1 MDIAPTEIGT
11 GKRTD
16 KECDML
22 KVGVV
27 GATGYAGEEV
37 IKILVDHGSV
47 SITELSAVI
56 DKEEPISSIFPGFKG
71 KIDLICK
78 KPDPEGMAKNID
90 LVFLGLPHKISME
103 IVPVFLKAGKIV
115 IDLSADYRLAPDIYK
130 VWYGIEH
137 KDKGNL
143 PAAVYGLPELYY
155 DAIKKARLV
164 ANPGC
169 YPTSVILGI
178 APMLK
183 EGAVDPEY
191 MIADSKSGA
200 TGAGRKPDL
209 ALSFSE
215 INENLKAYKANE
227 HQHKPEI
234 ARILSEVAGRSV
246 DIIFTPHLI
255 PMNRGILSTIYLKL
269 TKKMDTKK
277 ALEIYRNFYK
287 GKPFVRIS
295 DEGKLPQ
302 IRDIVGTNY
311 CDIGVKVT
319 GDTLI
324 VVSCI
329 DNLKKG
335 AAGQAVQNMNI
346 ICGFAETE
354 GLI

>member
-1 MDIAPTEIGT
+1 MV
-11 GKRTD
+11 
-16 KECDML
+16 

-37 IKILVDHGSV
+37 IKILVNHKDAR
-47 SITELSAVI
+47 ITELQAVI
-56 DKEEPISSIFPGFKG
+56 DKEELFSSIFPAFKG
-71 KIDLICK
+71 KVDIVCK
-78 KPDPEGMAKNID
+78 KPNPPEMAKNVD
-90 LVFLGLPHKISME
+90 LVFLGLPHKVSME
-103 IVPVFLKAGKIV
+103 LAPVFLKAGKTV
-115 IDLSADYRLAPDIYK
+115 IDLSADYRLAPDVYK
-130 VWYGIEH
+130 VWYGIDH
-137 KDKGNL
+137 KDKENL
-143 PAAVYGLPELYY
+143 PKAVYGLPELYY
-155 DAIKKARLV
+155 DQIKKAKLI

-183 EGAVDPEY
+183 EKAINIDY
-191 MIADSKSGA
+191 IIADSKSGV

-215 INENLKAYKANE
+215 VNENLKAYKVNE
-227 HQHKPEI
+227 HQHKPEMNK
-234 ARILSEVAGRSV
+234 ILSEVAGKTI

-255 PMNRGILSTIYLKL
+255 PMNRGILSTIYLRLNKKL
-269 TKKMDTKK
+269 DTRA
-277 ALEIYRNFYK
+277 ALEIYKNFYK

-311 CDIGVKVT
+311 CDIGLKVT

-346 ICGFAETE
+346 ICGFDETE
-354 GLI
+354 GLL

>member
-1 MDIAPTEIGT
+1 
-11 GKRTD
+11 
-16 KECDML
+16 ML

-37 IKILVDHGSV
+37 IKILINHKDVK
-47 SITELSAVI
+47 IAELQAVI

-71 KIDLICK
+71 KIDLVCK
-78 KPDPEGMAKNID
+78 KPDPDGMARNVD
-90 LVFLGLPHKISME
+90 LVFLGLPHKVSME
-103 IVPVFLKAGKIV
+103 LAPVFLKAGKAV
-115 IDLSADYRLAPDIYK
+115 IDLSADYRLQPDVYK
-130 VWYGIEH
+130 VWYGVEH
-137 KDKGNL
+137 KDKDNL
-143 PAAVYGLPELYY
+143 PKAVYGLPELYH
-155 DAIKKARLV
+155 DAIKSAKLI

-183 EGAVDPEY
+183 EKAISTDY
-191 MIADSKSGA
+191 IIADSKSGA

-209 ALSFSE
+209 ALAFSE
-215 INENLKAYKANE
+215 VNENLKAYKVNE

-234 ARILSEVAGRSV
+234 TRILSEVAGKAIDV
-246 DIIFTPHLI
+246 IFTPHLI

-269 TKKMDTKK
+269 NKKLDTK
-277 ALEIYRNFYK
+277 AVVEIYKKFYK

-302 IRDIVGTNY
+302 TKDVVLTNY
-311 CDIGVKVT
+311 CDIGLKVT
-319 GDTLI
+319 GDTVI

-329 DNLKKG
+329 DNLTKG

-346 ICGFAETE
+346 MCGFDETE
-354 GLI
+354 ALK

>member
-1 MDIAPTEIGT
+1 MKMI
-11 GKRTD
+11 
-16 KECDML
+16 

-37 IKILVDHGSV
+37 IKILIKHKD
-47 SITELSAVI
+47 IKINELQAVI

-71 KIDLICK
+71 LIDLICK
-78 KPDPEGMAKNID
+78 KPDPDGMSKNVD
-90 LVFLGLPHKISME
+90 LVFLGLPHRVSME
-103 IVPVFLKAGKIV
+103 LAPAFLRAGKSV
-115 IDLSADYRLAPDIYK
+115 IDFSADYRLAPDIYK
-130 VWYGIEH
+130 IWYGTEH
-137 KDKGNL
+137 KDKENL
-143 PAAVYGLPELYY
+143 PKAVYGLPELYY
-155 DAIKKARLV
+155 DAIKKAKLI

-183 EGAVDPEY
+183 ERAINTDY
-191 MIADSKSGA
+191 IIADSKSGV

-215 INENLKAYKANE
+215 VNENLKAYKANE

-234 ARILSEVAGRSV
+234 TKVLSEVAGKAIDV
-246 DIIFTPHLI
+246 IFTPHLI
-255 PMNRGILSTIYLKL
+255 PMNRGILSTIYLRL
-269 TKKMDTKK
+269 NKKFDTK
-277 ALEIYRNFYK
+277 AVIDIYKKFYK

-302 IRDIVGTNY
+302 TRDVALTNY
-311 CDIGVKVT
+311 CDIGLKVT

-346 ICGFAETE
+346 MCGFDETE
-354 GLI
+354 ALK